1 MYADTITDSMK
12 LTIDETNRRRKIQH
26 EYNVKHNI
34 TPQPLKPKDQFALS
48 KETEIP
54 IDIVSEPKVQYGT
67 KKKELSSKDIETVIE
82 ELKKEMATAA
92 KNMDFITAAQLRD
105 EIKRL
110 ESIKSDS

>member
-1 MYADTITDSMK
+1 MYADTITESMK

-26 EYNVKHNI
+26 EYNVKNNI

-54 IDIVSEPKVQYGT
+54 VAVASEPQSQFNAS
-67 KKKELSSKDIETVIE
+67 KKKLSEKDIPTIIE

-92 KNMDFITAAQLRD
+92 KAMDFITAAQLRD

-110 ESIKSDS
+110 ESIKANS